1 VELIMKTRTT
11 MHRNALLGLAFLVL
25 PACAAYKI
33 EPPVGFAVVSEND
46 WQTRMK
52 AQDNVG
58 LTLQRFEN
66 VKGGTLAFWGA
77 DLVKKLGNRGYSLI
91 GQSAVKT
98 KNGKIGTRFDFD
110 YAAYD
115 TGLPKFYTA
124 VLVVTD
130 KEKIV
135 LQVAGDQQYAASYRP
150 RIPELLQ
157 ELVVRGCKAG
167 SDICKGEQPPPLATP
182 PANKPVVDPPVTTPD
197 PAAAK
202 P

>member
-1 VELIMKTRTT
+1 MKTRIT
-11 MHRNALLGLAFLVL
+11 MHRSALAGLLLLAL
-25 PACAAYKI
+25 PACASYKI

-58 LTLQRFEN
+58 LNVQRFEN

-77 DLVKKLGNRGYSLI
+77 DLVKKLGNRGYTLV

-98 KNGKIGTRFDFD
+98 GNGKAGTRFDFD

-130 KEKIV
+130 KEKVV
-135 LQVAGDQQYAASYRP
+135 LQVAGDRQHAASYRP
-150 RIPELLQ
+150 RIAEILQ
-157 ELVVRGCKAG
+157 ELVVRGCKPG
-167 SDICKGEQPPPLATP
+167 SDICKGVQPPPLATTP
-182 PANKPVVDPPVTTPD
+182 VSKPAPDAPATTTVAAPD